1 MCGRY
6 VSPEQA
12 AIERAW
18 HIGRR
23 NWPEWI
29 LPSFNVVPTSVVPIV
44 RQAGD
49 EVWELT
55 TARWGLV
62 PTWWNKATL
71 PGMTFNARSEEAA
84 DKPTWRQSLRSMR
97 CILPAR
103 GWYEWC
109 EHEQVRTDTGR
120 KSNQPYYFRCPT
132 EEVVAITGLWSEWQ
146 GPSDPL
152 LSCALLSKEAAPSI
166 SGIHHRMPVILA
178 GQQIAAWLDPRSS
191 EHEVQRL
198 IANAR
203 GDFTA
208 HRVSTRVN
216 SPRNDDPQL
225 LHEAQ
230 PAPDE
235 RTSHLNLFD

>member
-29 LPSFNVVPTSVVPIV
+29 RPSFNVAPTSVVPIV
-44 RQAGD
+44 RQASD
-49 EVWELT
+49 DVLELT
-55 TARWGLV
+55 AARWGLV
-62 PTWWNKATL
+62 PAWWNKATL

-84 DKPTWRQSLRSMR
+84 DKPTWRQSMRTMR

-109 EHEQVRTDTGR
+109 EHEQVRTQSGR
-120 KSNQPYYFRCPT
+120 TSNQPYYFWCPT
-132 EEVVAITGLWSEWQ
+132 DDVVAIAGLWSVWE

-166 SGIHHRMPVILA
+166 SAIHHRMPVILA

-191 EHEVQRL
+191 AHEVQRL

-203 GDFTA
+203 GDFSA

-216 SPRNDDPQL
+216 SPRNDDPRL
-225 LHEAQ
+225 LKEILPTPDAQ
-230 PAPDE
+230 TARID
-235 RTSHLNLFD
+235 LLD